1 MSDTCLYQ
9 SKTISLHKDI
19 FMRSHV
25 NELVNEV
32 KSLIETGVSSINLDF
47 KEVEN
52 IDIVGFGI
60 LSMVQRISIT
70 NSVSIKLFNVQDN
83 VKKILGSTCL
93 ILDINDEGEEK
104 SFIHEEIALIA

>member
-1 MSDTCLYQ
+1 MSDTCLCQ
-9 SKTISLHKDI
+9 TKTVTLHKDI

-32 KSLIETGVSSINLDF
+32 KNLIEKGVSSLDIDF
-47 KEVEN
+47 KEVET

-60 LSMVQRISIT
+60 LSTVQKISLT
-70 NSVSIKLFNVQDN
+70 NNVSIKLFNVREN
-83 VKKILGSTCL
+83 VRKILKNTCL
-93 ILDINDEGEEK
+93 ILDIEDEGEEK